1 MMLREVT
8 IGRSKDCDIY
18 LDERCIYAS
27 SHHATIY
34 YDGNQLM
41 YRDCSSNGTMINNVS
56 VKHRAVPIRRG
67 DTIMVAGKYQISWN
81 QIDVYFPGRPQQQM
95 APQQSFQQP
104 FQQSY
109 QQPAMQAPVDEG
121 DSLNL
126 SKWNWGAFSLYP
138 LWGFFNGCW
147 WAFLIGFFVGWLFP
161 IPNIIFGVYGT
172 RWAWQNRSWRSAA
185 DFMATQHGW
194 DIAGIIIFVLDVL
207 AFLSVFLFYA
217 ALISALS

>member
-1 MMLREVT
+1 MILREVT

-41 YRDCSSNGTMINNVS
+41 YRDCSRNGTMINNVS
-56 VKHRAVPIRRG
+56 VKNRAVPIRRG
-67 DTIMVAGKYQISWN
+67 DAIMVAGRYQISWN
-81 QIDVYFPGRPQQQM
+81 QIDVFFAAGRTQM
-95 APQQSFQQP
+95 APQQP
-104 FQQSY
+104 MHQS
-109 QQPAMQAPVDEG
+109 PIHIPTDES

-147 WAFLIGFFVGWLFP
+147 WAFLIGFFLGWLFP

-172 RWAWQNRSWRSAA
+172 RWAWENRRWRSAA
-185 DFMATQHGW
+185 DFMETQHGW
-194 DIAGIIIFVLDVL
+194 SIAGIIIFVINMLFFVGVL
-207 AFLSVFLFYA
+207 FFYA
-217 ALISALS
+217 ALISALT

>member
-95 APQQSFQQP
+95 APQQSYQQP

-126 SKWNWGAFSLYP
+126 SKWNWGAFSLE
-138 LWGFFNGCW
+138 LGRF
-147 WAFLIGFFVGWLFP
+147 
-161 IPNIIFGVYGT
+161 
-172 RWAWQNRSWRSAA
+172 
-185 DFMATQHGW
+185 
-194 DIAGIIIFVLDVL
+194 
-207 AFLSVFLFYA
+207 
-217 ALISALS
+217 